1 MEEAQK
7 AEIIEQ
13 LKQREHRSKK
23 YHSAQGYKKFIILD
37 YQGEE
42 MAGPGTHKTWWR

>member
-7 AEIIEQ
+7 TEIIEQ

-23 YHSAQGYKKFIILD
+23 SHCAQGYKKFIILD

-42 MAGPGTHKTWWR
+42 MAGQGTHETWRL